1 MSTVCIL
8 EARLLTSLFY
18 SHLFALYC
26 LIQRESNSPPPTPDP
41 ANEGAKSNGNGTISK
56 TLPSIFTD
64 HGWSVLNTS
73 ILSTSNCGNPALRL
87 FGFGPVAAYGYGI
100 GYIIKEEGI
109 SVCASSKHLQTRRF
123 LDTLQ
128 NYLVEIQKMIT
139 HLHRAANEQ
148 TMFRYEGSDVGVK
161 QLNGPKRVPS
171 TKVVV
176 SVAEEE
182 VVEEAEDDDVFS
194 HGYSFFDS
202 VSSSCAPI

>member
-1 MSTVCIL
+1 MSTVSTL
-8 EARLLTSLFY
+8 EARLLTSRFY

-26 LIQRESNSPPPTPDP
+26 LIQREINSPPPTPDP
-41 ANEGAKSNGNGTISK
+41 ANKGTKPNGNGTISK

-128 NYLVEIQKMIT
+128 NYLVEVQKMVMN
-139 HLHRAANEQ
+139 LHRAANEQ
-148 TMFRYEGSDVGVK
+148 PRFRYEDSEVGVR
-161 QLNGPKRVPS
+161 QFTGPKRVPS
-171 TKVVV
+171 TKVIV
-176 SVAEEE
+176 SEEE
-182 VVEEAEDDDVFS
+182 GVEEVEDGDVFT

-202 VSSSCAPI
+202 VSSSCEPL

>member
-1 MSTVCIL
+1 M
-8 EARLLTSLFY
+8 
-18 SHLFALYC
+18 
-26 LIQRESNSPPPTPDP
+26 NSSPPTPDS
-41 ANEGAKSNGNGTISK
+41 ANDGAKPNENGTISK

-100 GYIIKEEGI
+100 GYIIKEEGV

-128 NYLVEIQKMIT
+128 NYLVEVQKMVM

-148 TMFRYEGSDVGVK
+148 PKFRYEGSDVGVR
-161 QLNGPKRVPS
+161 LNGPKRVPS

-176 SVAEEE
+176 SDEL
-182 VVEEAEDDDVFS
+182 VEEADDDVAS

-202 VSSSCAPI
+202 VSSSCEPIW